1 MSAIPPPTGD
11 YLDRLEYHLGAYR
24 EDDDSERI
32 DNPVA
37 YRWLTVGDQRAAV
50 AEIKQLRADNAALID
65 GNQRLQ
71 MMNEGLRQLAI
82 EAREAAN
89 SWQQA
94 TIDLYSGREEPHPA
108 DCGFGRQADNAGD
121 PA

>member
-1 MSAIPPPTGD
+1 MTDD
-11 YLDRLEYHLGAYR
+11 YLEQLERHLEAYR
-24 EDDDSERI
+24 EDDDSECI

-71 MMNEGLRQLAI
+71 TMNEGLRQLAI

-89 SWQQA
+89 SWHQA
-94 TIDLYSGREEPHPA
+94 MIDLYSGREEPHPA
-108 DCGFGRQADNAGD
+108 DCGCGQRADGTGD
-121 PA
+121 PT